1 VSPEKGGIAQM
12 KSVSKIHI
20 LSESLMK
27 RIAAGEVVERPAS
40 VVKELIEN
48 SLDAEATSVMLQI
61 RGHGLELI
69 QVTDNGEG
77 MTEEDLQFCSKRH
90 ATSKITS
97 VEDLENIQSF
107 GFRGEALASIG
118 SVSKLTIISRTK
130 QEETAS
136 QITVEEGQ
144 IQEMGKK
151 AFSSGTT
158 VMVRN
163 LFTNVPARRKFMK
176 SPATEIKQVIGV
188 FKRMALSHPHVD
200 FSLYINDE
208 KTMDFR
214 KTEMENRVREVF
226 GREKFGLMLPVSRS
240 YGSLEIDGYICRPG
254 EFRRTREDQLF
265 FLNNRYIQNR
275 SLMHAVISAYGP
287 RLDHREF
294 PFFLIFIRQDAKFH
308 DVNVHPT
315 KIEVRFADEKYVHD
329 AVHRAVQEALRTRQS
344 VPEFYLVR
352 RNIDR
357 TNPSNRPDSG
367 NSEQLSLQAQMP
379 DSLTGQD
386 PGSSRIRPEPAQ
398 FWQVHNRYILS
409 QIKSGLTMID
419 QHAAHERILYEKAL
433 WARHLS
439 GSASQ
444 QLLFPHTL
452 QLAADDLIILSEIV
466 SHLEKIGF
474 SIRQFGGNTIIIDS
488 VPVELKSG
496 EANVVIEILEEYKE
510 NRSRATDIWEA
521 VAASYACKAA
531 IKSGDPLTQQEMA
544 NLVDQLFASKDP
556 YFCPHGRPIVVNLTL
571 AEIDKRFGR

>member
-1 VSPEKGGIAQM
+1 MEM
-12 KSVSKIHI
+12 RTTSKIHI

-48 SLDAEATSVMLQI
+48 SLDAGATSVMLLI
-61 RGHGLELI
+61 KGHGLELI

-77 MTEEDLQFCSKRH
+77 MTEEDLLFCAKRH
-90 ATSKITS
+90 ATSKITR
-97 VEDLENIQSF
+97 VEELETIHTF

-118 SVSKLTIISRTK
+118 SVSKLTIITRTK
-130 QEETAS
+130 QDETAS
-136 QITVEEGQ
+136 QVTVEEGQ
-144 IQEMGKK
+144 IQETGKT
-151 AFSSGTT
+151 ASPPGTT
-158 VMVRN
+158 VKVMN
-163 LFTNVPARRKFMK
+163 LFANIPARRKFMK
-176 SPATEIKQVIGV
+176 SPATEIKQAIGA

-200 FSLYINDE
+200 FSLYVNDE

-214 KTEMENRVREVF
+214 KTELENRVREIF
-226 GREKFGLMLPVSRS
+226 GREKFGLMIPVSRS
-240 YGSLEIDGYICRPG
+240 YGNIEIEGYVCRPG
-254 EFRRTREDQLF
+254 EFRRTREDQFF

-287 RLDHREF
+287 RLGHGEF
-294 PFFLIFIRQDAKFH
+294 PFFLIFIRQDTKFH

-329 AVHRAVQEALRTRQS
+329 ATNRAVQEALRTRQS
-344 VPEFYLVR
+344 VPEFYLVHKKL
-352 RNIDR
+352 
-357 TNPSNRPDSG
+357 NRIHLPNHMDSG
-367 NSEQLSLQAQMP
+367 NLEQLSLQVQRP
-379 DSLTGQD
+379 NSLTAEE
-386 PGSSRIRPEPAQ
+386 PVSSHNRSEPAQ

-452 QLAADDLIILSEIV
+452 QLPPDDLIILSEIV

-474 SIRQFGGNTIIIDS
+474 SIRQFGGNTVIIDS
-488 VPVELKSG
+488 VPVELRSG

-510 NRSRATDIWEA
+510 NHSRATDIWEA

-531 IKSGDPLTQQEMA
+531 IKSGDPLTQHEMA
-544 NLVDQLFASKDP
+544 NLVDQLFASRDP

-571 AEIDKRFGR
+571 DEIDKRFRR